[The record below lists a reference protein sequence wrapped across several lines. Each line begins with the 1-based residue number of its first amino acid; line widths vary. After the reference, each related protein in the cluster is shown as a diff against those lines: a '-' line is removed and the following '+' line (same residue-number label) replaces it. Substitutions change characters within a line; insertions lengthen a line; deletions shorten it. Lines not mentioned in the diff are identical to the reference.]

1 MRQLIIVDNP
11 KNWDFDIPGVD
22 IVAAKTYLMDEMYSK
37 LKRAKVYN
45 LCKSYRYQTTGYYVS
60 LLAAARG
67 HTPIPNILTI
77 QDFKSQTIIR
87 VVSDELQE
95 LFQKSFSGLLSES
108 FTLSIYFGKNLA
120 KRYDKLASQLF
131 NQFQAPFLRAE
142 FLKKDGEWILRTI
155 HPISSSDIPE
165 GHRDFV
171 ITVAQEY
178 FNRRNRSITK
188 KHYVY
193 DLAILVNPKEEFPP
207 SDTKAIQR
215 FIRSAESLG
224 FYTELITR
232 EDYSRL
238 NEFDALFIRETTGVN
253 HHTYRFARRAMA
265 EGLIVIDDPES
276 ILKCTN
282 KVYLAELLSRHNIP
296 APETLI
302 ISSENAQFAAD
313 KLGFPCI
320 LKQPDSSFSQ
330 GVVKAD
336 NQESYER
343 LTKQLLQK
351 SDLLIVQSFIPT
363 EFDWRIGV
371 LNNKPIYA
379 CRYHMARKHWQIYK
393 RTGDGK
399 TQAGNSDTIP
409 LNDVPKNVL
418 EIALKAASLIGN
430 GLYGVDLKE
439 TGGKVYV
446 IEINDNPS
454 IDSGFEDTLL
464 KDQLYDLIMN
474 DIMRRIEET
483 KGVRTK

>member
-22 IVAAKTYLMDEMYSK
+22 VVAAKTYLMDEMYSK

-95 LFQKSFSGLLSES
+95 LFQKSFSGLLSDS

-120 KRYDKLASQLF
+120 KRYDKLAARLF
-131 NQFQAPFLRAE
+131 NQFQTPFLRAE

-155 HPISSSDIPE
+155 HPISSNDIPE
-165 GHRDFV
+165 GHRDF
-171 ITVAQEY
+171 IINVAQEY
-178 FNRRNRSITK
+178 FKKRSRSISK
-188 KHYVY
+188 KQYAY

-207 SDTKAIQR
+207 SDAKAIQR
-215 FIRSAESLG
+215 FIKSAESLG

-265 EGLIVIDDPES
+265 EGLVVIDDPES

-282 KVYLAELLSRHNIP
+282 KVYLAELLNRHQIP

-302 ISSENAQFAAD
+302 ISSESAQIAAD

-439 TGGKVYV
+439 TEGEVYV
-446 IEINDNPS
+446 IEVNDNPS

-464 KDQLYDLIMN
+464 KDQLYELIMS
-474 DIMRRIEET
+474 DILRRIEER

>member
-1 MRQLIIVDNP
+1 MRQLIIIDNP

-22 IVAAKTYLMDEMYSK
+22 VVAAKTYLMDEMYSK

-95 LFQKSFSGLLSES
+95 LFQKSFSGLLSDS

-120 KRYDKLASQLF
+120 KRYDKLAARLF

-142 FLKKDGEWILRTI
+142 FLKKDGEWTLRTI
-155 HPISSSDIPE
+155 HPISSNDIPE
-165 GHRDFV
+165 GHRDFIV
-171 ITVAQEY
+171 TVAQEY
-178 FNRRNRSITK
+178 FKKRSRSISK
-188 KHYVY
+188 KQYAY

-207 SDTKAIQR
+207 SDAKAIQR
-215 FIRSAESLG
+215 FIKSAESLG

-265 EGLIVIDDPES
+265 EGLVVIDDPES
-276 ILKCTN
+276 TLKCTN
-282 KVYLAELLSRHNIP
+282 KVYLAELLNRHQIP

-302 ISSENAQFAAD
+302 ISSESAQIAAD

-439 TGGKVYV
+439 TEGEVYV
-446 IEINDNPS
+446 IEVNDNPS

-464 KDQLYDLIMN
+464 KDQLYDLIMS
-474 DIMRRIEET
+474 DILRRIEER

>member
-11 KNWDFDIPGVD
+11 KSWDFDIPGVD
-22 IVAAKTYLMDEMYSK
+22 VVAAKTYLMDDMYSK

-87 VVSDELQE
+87 VVSEELQE
-95 LFQKSFSGLLSES
+95 LFQKNFSGLLSDS

-120 KRYDKLASQLF
+120 KRYDKLAARLF

-165 GHRDFV
+165 GHRDFI

-178 FNRRNRSITK
+178 FKKRSRSVSK
-188 KHYVY
+188 KQYAY

-207 SDTKAIQR
+207 SDAKAIQR

-232 EDYSRL
+232 EDFSRL

-265 EGLIVIDDPES
+265 EGLVVIDDPES

-282 KVYLAELLSRHNIP
+282 KVYLAELLSRHQIP

-302 ISSENAQFAAD
+302 ISSENASAAAE

-343 LTKQLLQK
+343 LTKQLLLK

-418 EIALKAASLIGN
+418 EIALKAASLIGT

-439 TGGKVYV
+439 TGGEVYV

-474 DIMRRIEET
+474 DIMRRIEES

>member
-11 KNWDFDIPGVD
+11 KSWDFDIPGVD
-22 IVAAKTYLMDEMYSK
+22 VVAAKTYLMDDMYSK

-87 VVSDELQE
+87 VVSEELQE
-95 LFQKSFSGLLSES
+95 LFQKNFSGLLSDS

-120 KRYDKLASQLF
+120 KRYDKLAARLF

-165 GHRDFV
+165 GHRDFI

-178 FNRRNRSITK
+178 FKKRNRSVSK
-188 KHYVY
+188 KQYAY

-232 EDYSRL
+232 EDFSRL

-265 EGLIVIDDPES
+265 EGLVVIDDPES

-282 KVYLAELLSRHNIP
+282 KVYLAELLSRHQIP

-302 ISSENAQFAAD
+302 MSSENAPAAAE

-343 LTKQLLQK
+343 LTKQLLLK

-439 TGGKVYV
+439 TGGEVYV

-474 DIMRRIEET
+474 DIMRRIEES

>member
-11 KNWDFDIPGVD
+11 KSWDFEIPGVD
-22 IVAAKTYLMDEMYSK
+22 VIPAKIYLMDEAYSK

-45 LCKSYRYQTTGYYVS
+45 LCKSYRYQSTGYYVS

-77 QDFKSQTIIR
+77 QDLKSQTIIR
-87 VVSDELQE
+87 FVSEELQK
-95 LFQKSFSGLLSES
+95 LVQKSFSGIQSES
-108 FTLSIYFGKNLA
+108 FILSIYFGKNLA

-142 FLKKDGEWILRTI
+142 FLKKDGEWTLRTI

-171 ITVAQEY
+171 TTVAQEY
-178 FNRRNRSITK
+178 FKKRNRSISK
-188 KHYVY
+188 KQYIY

-207 SDTKAIQR
+207 SDDRAIQR
-215 FIRSAESLG
+215 FIKSAESMG

-265 EGLIVIDDPES
+265 EGLVVIDDPES

-282 KVYLAELLSRHNIP
+282 KVYLAELLSRHKIP

-302 ISSENAQFAAD
+302 ISSENAQAAAE

-336 NQESYER
+336 NQESYVQ
-343 LTKQLLQK
+343 LTKQLLQR
-351 SDLLIVQSFIPT
+351 SDLLIAQSFIPT
-363 EFDWRIGV
+363 EFDWRIGI

-379 CRYHMARKHWQIYK
+379 CQYHMARKHWQIYK

-399 TQAGNSDTIP
+399 THAGNSDTIP
-409 LNDVPKNVL
+409 FNEVPKNIL
-418 EIALKAASLIGN
+418 DIALQAANLIGN

-439 TGGKVYV
+439 HNGQVYV

-464 KDQLYDLIMN
+464 KDQLYDLIMS
-474 DIMRRIEET
+474 DILRRIEER
-483 KGVRTK
+483 KGVRSK

>member
-464 KDQLYDLIMN
+464 KDQLYELIMS
-474 DIMRRIEET
+474 DILRRIEER

>member
-1 MRQLIIVDNP
+1 MRQLIIIDNP

-22 IVAAKTYLMDEMYSK
+22 VVAAKTYLMDEMYSK

-95 LFQKSFSGLLSES
+95 LFQKSFSGLLSDS

-120 KRYDKLASQLF
+120 KRYDKLAARLF
-131 NQFQAPFLRAE
+131 NQFQTPFLRAE

-155 HPISSSDIPE
+155 HPISSNDIPE
-165 GHRDFV
+165 GHRDFI

-178 FNRRNRSITK
+178 FKKRSRSISK
-188 KHYVY
+188 KQYAY

-207 SDTKAIQR
+207 SDAKAIQR
-215 FIRSAESLG
+215 FIKSAESLG

-265 EGLIVIDDPES
+265 EGLVVIDDPES

-282 KVYLAELLSRHNIP
+282 KVYLAELLNRHQIP

-302 ISSENAQFAAD
+302 ISSESAQIAAD

-439 TGGKVYV
+439 TEGEVYV

>member
-11 KNWDFDIPGVD
+11 KSWDFDIPGVD
-22 IVAAKTYLMDEMYSK
+22 VVAAKTYLMDDMYSK

-87 VVSDELQE
+87 VVSEELQE
-95 LFQKSFSGLLSES
+95 LFQKNFSGLLSDS

-120 KRYDKLASQLF
+120 KRYDKLAARLF

-165 GHRDFV
+165 GHRDFI

-178 FNRRNRSITK
+178 FKKRSRSVSK
-188 KHYVY
+188 KQYAY

-232 EDYSRL
+232 EDFSRL

-265 EGLIVIDDPES
+265 EGLVVIDDPES

-282 KVYLAELLSRHNIP
+282 KVYLAELLSRHQIP

-302 ISSENAQFAAD
+302 ISSENAPAAAE

-343 LTKQLLQK
+343 LTKQLLLK

-418 EIALKAASLIGN
+418 EVALKAASLIGN

-439 TGGKVYV
+439 TGGEVYV

-474 DIMRRIEET
+474 DIMRRIEES

>member
-11 KNWDFDIPGVD
+11 KSWDFDIPGVD
-22 IVAAKTYLMDEMYSK
+22 VVAAKTYLMDDMYSK

-87 VVSDELQE
+87 VVSEELQE
-95 LFQKSFSGLLSES
+95 LFQKNFSGLLSDS

-120 KRYDKLASQLF
+120 KRYDKLAARLF

-165 GHRDFV
+165 GHRDFI

-178 FNRRNRSITK
+178 FKKRSRSVSK
-188 KHYVY
+188 KQYAY

-207 SDTKAIQR
+207 SDAKAIQR

-232 EDYSRL
+232 EDFSRL

-265 EGLIVIDDPES
+265 EGLVVIDDPES

-282 KVYLAELLSRHNIP
+282 KVYLAELLSRHQIP

-302 ISSENAQFAAD
+302 ISSENAPAAAE

-343 LTKQLLQK
+343 LTKQLLLK

-418 EIALKAASLIGN
+418 EVALKAASLIGN

-439 TGGKVYV
+439 TGGEVYV

-474 DIMRRIEET
+474 DIMRRIEES

>member
-1 MRQLIIVDNP
+1 
-11 KNWDFDIPGVD
+11 
-22 IVAAKTYLMDEMYSK
+22 
-37 LKRAKVYN
+37 
-45 LCKSYRYQTTGYYVS
+45 
-60 LLAAARG
+60 
-67 HTPIPNILTI
+67 
-77 QDFKSQTIIR
+77 
-87 VVSDELQE
+87 
-95 LFQKSFSGLLSES
+95 
-108 FTLSIYFGKNLA
+108 
-120 KRYDKLASQLF
+120 
-131 NQFQAPFLRAE
+131 
-142 FLKKDGEWILRTI
+142 
-155 HPISSSDIPE
+155 
-165 GHRDFV
+165 
-171 ITVAQEY
+171 VAQEY
-178 FNRRNRSITK
+178 FKKRSRSVSK
-188 KHYVY
+188 KQYAY

-207 SDTKAIQR
+207 SDAKAIQR

-232 EDYSRL
+232 EDFSRL

-265 EGLIVIDDPES
+265 EGLVVIDDPES

-282 KVYLAELLSRHNIP
+282 KVYLAELLSRHQIP

-302 ISSENAQFAAD
+302 ISSENAPAAAE

-343 LTKQLLQK
+343 LTKQLLLK

-439 TGGKVYV
+439 TGGEVYV

-474 DIMRRIEET
+474 DIMRRIEES

>member
-22 IVAAKTYLMDEMYSK
+22 VVAAKTYLMDEMYSK

-178 FNRRNRSITK
+178 FNRRSRSITK

-207 SDTKAIQR
+207 SDSKAIQR

-265 EGLIVIDDPES
+265 EGLVVIDDPES

-282 KVYLAELLSRHNIP
+282 KVYLAELLSRHKIP

-439 TGGKVYV
+439 TEGEVYV
-446 IEINDNPS
+446 IEVNDNPS

-464 KDQLYDLIMN
+464 KDQLYELIMS
-474 DIMRRIEET
+474 DILRRIEER

>member
-22 IVAAKTYLMDEMYSK
+22 VVAAKTYLMDEMYSK

-60 LLAAARG
+60 LLAVARG

-178 FNRRNRSITK
+178 FNRRSRSITK

-207 SDTKAIQR
+207 SDSKAIQR

-282 KVYLAELLSRHNIP
+282 KVYLAELLSRHKIP

-302 ISSENAQFAAD
+302 ISSENAQFATD

-439 TGGKVYV
+439 TEGEVYV
-446 IEINDNPS
+446 IEVNDNPS

-464 KDQLYDLIMN
+464 KDQLYELIMS
-474 DIMRRIEET
+474 DILRRIEER

>member
-22 IVAAKTYLMDEMYSK
+22 VVAAKVYLMDETYSK

-45 LCKSYRYQTTGYYVS
+45 LCKSYRYQSTGYYVS

-77 QDFKSQTIIR
+77 QDLKSQTIIR
-87 VVSDELQE
+87 FVSEELQK
-95 LFQKSFSGLLSES
+95 LIQKNFSAIQSDS

-120 KRYDKLASQLF
+120 KRYDKLASRLF

-142 FLKKDGEWILRTI
+142 FLKKDGEWTLRTI

-178 FNRRNRSITK
+178 FNKRNRSITK
-188 KHYVY
+188 KHYLY
-193 DLAILVNPKEEFPP
+193 DLAILVNPEEEFPP
-207 SDTKAIQR
+207 SDARAIQR
-215 FIRSAESLG
+215 FIKSAESMG

-232 EDYSRL
+232 DDYSRL

-265 EGLIVIDDPES
+265 EGLVVIDDPES

-282 KVYLAELLSRHNIP
+282 KVYLAELLSRHQIP
-296 APETLI
+296 APETI
-302 ISSENAQFAAD
+302 IVSIENARTAAE

-336 NQESYER
+336 NQESYIR
-343 LTKQLLQK
+343 LTKQLLLR

-363 EFDWRIGV
+363 EFDWRIGI
-371 LNNKPIYA
+371 LNNNPIYA

-399 TQAGNSDTIP
+399 THAGNSDTIP
-409 LNDVPKNVL
+409 LKEVPKKVL

-439 TGGKVYV
+439 TNGGVYV

-454 IDSGFEDTLL
+454 IDSGFEDALL
-464 KDQLYDLIMN
+464 KDQLYDFIITDLL
-474 DIMRRIEET
+474 RRIEEN
-483 KGVRTK
+483 KGARSK

>member
-11 KNWDFDIPGVD
+11 KSWDFDIPGVD
-22 IVAAKTYLMDEMYSK
+22 VVAAKTYLMDDMYSK

-87 VVSDELQE
+87 VVSEELQE
-95 LFQKSFSGLLSES
+95 LFQKNFSGLLSDS

-120 KRYDKLASQLF
+120 KRYDKLAARLF

-165 GHRDFV
+165 GHRDFI

-178 FNRRNRSITK
+178 FKKRSRSVSK
-188 KHYVY
+188 KQYAY

-207 SDTKAIQR
+207 SDAKAIQR

-232 EDYSRL
+232 EDFSRL

-265 EGLIVIDDPES
+265 EGLVVIDDPES

-282 KVYLAELLSRHNIP
+282 KVYLAELLSRHQIP

-302 ISSENAQFAAD
+302 ISSENAPAAAE

-343 LTKQLLQK
+343 LTKQLLLK

-418 EIALKAASLIGN
+418 EIALKAASLIGT

-439 TGGKVYV
+439 TGGEVYV

-474 DIMRRIEET
+474 DIMRRIEES

>member
-1 MRQLIIVDNP
+1 MKQLIIVDNP
-11 KNWDFDIPGVD
+11 KSWDFDIPGVD
-22 IVAAKTYLMDEMYSK
+22 VVPAKKYLMDEMYSK
-37 LKRAKVYN
+37 LRRAKVYN
-45 LCKSYRYQTTGYYVS
+45 LCKSYRYQSTGYYVS

-77 QDFKSQTIIR
+77 QDFKSQTILR
-87 VVSDELQE
+87 FVSEELQK
-95 LFQKSFSGLLSES
+95 LIQKSFLSIQSES

-120 KRYDKLASQLF
+120 KRYDKLASRLF

-142 FLKKDGEWILRTI
+142 FFKKDGEWNLRTI
-155 HPISSSDIPE
+155 HPISTSDIPE

-171 ITVAQEY
+171 IAVAQEY
-178 FNRRNRSITK
+178 FKKRNRTAEK
-188 KHYVY
+188 KQYVY
-193 DLAILVNPKEEFPP
+193 DMAILVNPDEEFPP
-207 SDTKAIQR
+207 SDARAIQR
-215 FIRSAESLG
+215 FTKSAESMG
-224 FYTELITR
+224 FYTEIITR

-265 EGLIVIDDPES
+265 EGLVVIDDPES

-282 KVYLAELLSRHNIP
+282 KVYLAELLTRHQIP

-302 ISSENAQFAAD
+302 ISSENAQTAAK

-336 NQESYER
+336 NQENYDR
-343 LTKQLLQK
+343 LTKQLFK
-351 SDLLIVQSFIPT
+351 RSDLLIVQSFIPT
-363 EFDWRIGV
+363 DFDWRIGV
-371 LNNKPIYA
+371 LNNRAIYA

-399 TQAGNSDTIP
+399 THAGNSDTLPIHE
-409 LNDVPKNVL
+409 VPKNVL

-430 GLYGVDLKE
+430 GLYGVDIKE
-439 TGGKVYV
+439 KDGQVYV

-454 IDSGFEDTLL
+454 IDSGFEDVLL
-464 KDQLYDLIMN
+464 KEQLYDIIIG
-474 DIMRRIEET
+474 DILRRIEEN
-483 KGVRTK
+483 KGVRAK

>member
-11 KNWDFDIPGVD
+11 KSWDFDIPGVD
-22 IVAAKTYLMDEMYSK
+22 VVAAKTYLMDDMYSK

-87 VVSDELQE
+87 VVSEELQE
-95 LFQKSFSGLLSES
+95 LFQKNFSGLLSDS

-120 KRYDKLASQLF
+120 KRYDKLAARLF

-165 GHRDFV
+165 GHRDFI

-178 FNRRNRSITK
+178 FKKRSRSVSK
-188 KHYVY
+188 KQYAY

-232 EDYSRL
+232 EDFSRL

-265 EGLIVIDDPES
+265 EGLVVIDDPES

-282 KVYLAELLSRHNIP
+282 KVYLAELLSRHQIP

-302 ISSENAQFAAD
+302 ISSENAPAAAE

-343 LTKQLLQK
+343 LTKQLLLK

-418 EIALKAASLIGN
+418 EIALKAASLIGT

-439 TGGKVYV
+439 TGGEVYV

-474 DIMRRIEET
+474 DIMRRIEES

>member
-11 KNWDFDIPGVD
+11 KSWDFDIPGVD
-22 IVAAKTYLMDEMYSK
+22 VVAAKTYLMDDMYSK

-87 VVSDELQE
+87 VVSEELQE
-95 LFQKSFSGLLSES
+95 LFQKNFSGLLSDS

-120 KRYDKLASQLF
+120 KRYDKLAARLF

-165 GHRDFV
+165 GHRDFI

-178 FNRRNRSITK
+178 FKKRSRSVSK
-188 KHYVY
+188 KQYAY

-207 SDTKAIQR
+207 SDAKAIQR

-232 EDYSRL
+232 EDFSRL

-265 EGLIVIDDPES
+265 EGLVVIDDPES

-282 KVYLAELLSRHNIP
+282 KVYLAELLSRHQIP

-302 ISSENAQFAAD
+302 ISSENAPAAAE

-343 LTKQLLQK
+343 LTKQLLLK

-439 TGGKVYV
+439 TGGEVYV

-474 DIMRRIEET
+474 DIMRRIEES

>member
-22 IVAAKTYLMDEMYSK
+22 IVAAKIYLMDEMYSK

-45 LCKSYRYQTTGYYVS
+45 LCKSYRYQSTGYYVS

-77 QDFKSQTIIR
+77 QDLKSQTIIR
-87 VVSDELQE
+87 FVSEELHK
-95 LFQKSFSGLLSES
+95 LFQKSFSGIQSES
-108 FTLSIYFGKNLA
+108 FILSIYFGKNLA

-142 FLKKDGEWILRTI
+142 FMKKDNEWTLRTI

-171 ITVAQEY
+171 TTVAQEFFKKRY
-178 FNRRNRSITK
+178 RSTSK
-188 KHYVY
+188 KQYVY
-193 DLAILVNPKEEFPP
+193 DLAILVNPSEEFPP
-207 SDTKAIQR
+207 SDTRAIQR
-215 FIRSAESLG
+215 FIKSAESMG

-265 EGLIVIDDPES
+265 EGLVVIDDPES

-282 KVYLAELLSRHNIP
+282 KVYLAELLSRHKIP

-302 ISSENAQFAAD
+302 ISSDNAQAAAE

-336 NQESYER
+336 NQESYMR

-351 SDLLIVQSFIPT
+351 SDLLIAQSFIPT

-399 TQAGNSDTIP
+399 THAGNSDTIP
-409 LNDVPKNVL
+409 LNEVPKNVL
-418 EIALKAASLIGN
+418 EIALKAAALIGN

-439 TGGKVYV
+439 QNGQVYV

-464 KDQLYDLIMN
+464 KEQLYDLIMS
-474 DIMRRIEET
+474 DILRRIEEH

>member
-1 MRQLIIVDNP
+1 MRQLIIIDNP

-22 IVAAKTYLMDEMYSK
+22 VVAAKTYLMDEMYSK

-87 VVSDELQE
+87 VVSEELHE
-95 LFQKSFSGLLSES
+95 LFQKNFSGLLSDS

-120 KRYDKLASQLF
+120 KRYDKLAARLF

-142 FLKKDGEWILRTI
+142 FLKKDGEWTLRTI
-155 HPISSSDIPE
+155 HPISSNDIPE
-165 GHRDFV
+165 GHRDF
-171 ITVAQEY
+171 IINVAQEY
-178 FNRRNRSITK
+178 FKKRSRSISK
-188 KHYVY
+188 KQYAY

-207 SDTKAIQR
+207 SDAKAIQR
-215 FIRSAESLG
+215 FIKSAESLG

-265 EGLIVIDDPES
+265 EGLVVIDDPES

-282 KVYLAELLSRHNIP
+282 KVYLAELLNRHQIP

-302 ISSENAQFAAD
+302 ISSESAQIAAD

-409 LNDVPKNVL
+409 LNEVPKNVL

-439 TGGKVYV
+439 TGGEVYV

>member
-22 IVAAKTYLMDEMYSK
+22 VVAAKTYLMDEMYSK

-178 FNRRNRSITK
+178 FNRRSRSITK

-207 SDTKAIQR
+207 SDSKAIQR

-265 EGLIVIDDPES
+265 EGLVVIDDPES

-282 KVYLAELLSRHNIP
+282 KVYLAELLSRHKIP

-439 TGGKVYV
+439 TEGEVYV
-446 IEINDNPS
+446 IEVNDNPS

-464 KDQLYDLIMN
+464 KDQLYDLIMS
-474 DIMRRIEET
+474 DILRRIEER

>member
-165 GHRDFV
+165 GHRNFV

-224 FYTELITR
+224 FYTEPITR

-351 SDLLIVQSFIPT
+351 SDLFIVQSFIPT

-418 EIALKAASLIGN
+418 EIALKAASLNGN

-464 KDQLYDLIMN
+464 KDQLYELIMS
-474 DIMRRIEET
+474 DILRRIEER